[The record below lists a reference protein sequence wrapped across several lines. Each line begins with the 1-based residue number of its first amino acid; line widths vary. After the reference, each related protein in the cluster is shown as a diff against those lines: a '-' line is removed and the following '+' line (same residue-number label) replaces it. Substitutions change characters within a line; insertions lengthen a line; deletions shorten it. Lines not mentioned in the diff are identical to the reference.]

1 MLYFAA
7 AFGLML
13 HMLFWGAG
21 PALLIMPRP
30 YRRYWALLIAP
41 AGVALQS
48 AVVWLGAYANLPGT
62 DSYARWAAVIP
73 AGILAWALASAP
85 RRLHLWSGLRCMWG
99 VGLTMIFALGMMV
112 LPLPSASARLTTAS
126 LGSCDAADYA
136 AGARV
141 LKEFARSDRTGF
153 IGHTEVVRVQSVDN
167 FYDFWLR
174 LNHFTPS
181 ALIALNGS
189 VLGLQPHQLI
199 GIATAVLL
207 VLAMPLVFWLA
218 RDGLRLGPLASG
230 IVALLYGLGPLNL
243 YAVYHV
249 AMGQLLAA
257 QAIALVTWAG
267 VAIWRE
273 GASWRRAW
281 AWAGVLF
288 IAYWMILGS
297 YNFIL
302 TVCLVSA
309 VAFAGGL
316 AAWQGRERVFVRWL
330 GLMLAPLAACGLVFA
345 ERVLGLMERFRLFR
359 QYDFGW
365 RIPAFS
371 PEQWWGLVTGSSLG
385 GYEPRLRL
393 LFSLALLAALIWALY
408 RGRHRRP
415 AAVSLVFCLTVPV
428 FTGYAYLE
436 IRGATLGTNAS
447 YDAYKLFSVFYPG
460 ILAALCY
467 WFVLGARNTAGAMRL
482 GAVALAALVLAGNAF
497 GVRRFQVRM
506 QHPPLLV
513 DESLFRLQSIERM
526 ARVDSINM
534 LIPDFWS
541 RIWANA
547 FLLRKPQY
555 FSLHTYEGRLNTTLK
570 GGWDL
575 LGGVIDVMPSRPED
589 RIEVNAFYSLTDTR
603 SPDFLRAQFGAGWY
617 ELEQLPQNPIRW
629 RWSRG
634 DAEVI
639 LENPQ
644 ARPLVVRCR
653 LLLRSVVPRDLQ
665 VWTEGRMLSSQQ
677 IGTKLE
683 TIWLPDITV
692 PPGRNVLALR
702 SSQPAVNPGPG
713 DERLLGFGIYEFD
726 VHVRREGAAGPSPEK
741 N

>member
-1 MLYFAA
+1 MLYLTA
-7 AFGLML
+7 AFGML
-13 HMLFWGAG
+13 LHVLFWGAG
-21 PALLIMPRP
+21 LALLIMPRP
-30 YRRYWALLIAP
+30 YQRYWALLIAP

-62 DSYARWAAVIP
+62 DSYARWAVVIP
-73 AGILAWALASAP
+73 AGILAGTLASAP
-85 RRLHLWSGLRCMWG
+85 RRRRLWSGLRGAWG
-99 VGLTMIFALGMMV
+99 LGATMAFALGLMV
-112 LPLPSASARLTTAS
+112 LPLASASARLTTSS

-153 IGHTEVVRVQSVDN
+153 IGHTEVVQVQSVDN

-181 ALIALNGS
+181 ALVAFNASFLR
-189 VLGLQPHQLI
+189 LQPYQLT
-199 GIATAVLL
+199 GVATAVLL
-207 VLAMPLVFWLA
+207 VLVMPLVFWLA
-218 RDGLRLGPLASG
+218 RDGLRLGPWASG
-230 IVALLYGLGPLNL
+230 VVALLYGMGPLNL

-257 QAIALVTWAG
+257 QAIALLTWAG
-267 VAIWRE
+267 VALWRE
-273 GASWRRAW
+273 GAPWRRAW

-288 IAYWMILGS
+288 IGYWLVLGS

-302 TVCLVSA
+302 PVCLVPA
-309 VAFAGGL
+309 VAFAGGV
-316 AAWQGRERVFVRWL
+316 AAWRGKERMFVRWL

-393 LFSLALLAALIWALY
+393 LFSLVLLAALLWALV
-408 RGRHRRP
+408 RGPGRRS
-415 AAVSLVFCLTVPV
+415 AAVPLVLCLTVPV
-428 FTGYAYLE
+428 FIGYAYLE
-436 IRGATLGTNAS
+436 IRGATQGTNAS

-460 ILAALCY
+460 ILVALCY
-467 WFVLGARNTAGAMRL
+467 WFVLGGRGRAGALRL
-482 GAVALAALVLAGNAF
+482 AVIALAALVLAGNAF
-497 GVRRFQVRM
+497 AVRRFQVRM
-506 QHPPLLV
+506 KNPPLIV
-513 DESLFRLQSIERM
+513 DESLIRLQSIERM
-526 ARVDSINM
+526 GGVDSINM

-541 RIWANA
+541 RLWANA

-575 LGGVIDVMPSRPED
+575 LGGVINIMPSRPQD
-589 RIEVNAFYSLTDTR
+589 RIEVNPFYSLVATR
-603 SPDFLRAQFGAGWY
+603 SPDFLRAQFGAGWH
-617 ELEQLPQNPIRW
+617 EIEQLPENPIRW

-644 ARPLVVRCR
+644 THPLVVRCR
-653 LLLRSVVPRDLQ
+653 LTLRSVVPRDLQ
-665 VWTEGRMLSSQQ
+665 TWVQGRMLSSQE
-677 IGTKLE
+677 IGTNLE
-683 TIWLPDITV
+683 THWLPDITV
-692 PPGRNVLALR
+692 PPGRTVLALR
-702 SSQPAVNPGPG
+702 SSRPAVNPGPG
-713 DERLLGFGIYEFD
+713 DERLLGFGVYAFD
-726 VHVRREGAAGPSPEK
+726 VHAGRDGAAGRPPERD
-741 N
+741 

>member
-1 MLYFAA
+1 MLYFVA

-13 HMLFWGAG
+13 HVLFWGAG
-21 PALLIMPRP
+21 LALLIMPRP
-30 YRRYWALLIAP
+30 YQRYWALLIAP

-73 AGILAWALASAP
+73 AGILAWALASTP
-85 RRLHLWSGLRCMWG
+85 RRFRLWSGLRSMWG
-99 VGLTMIFALGMMV
+99 IGLTMVFALGMMI

-181 ALIALNGS
+181 ALVAFNGS
-189 VLGLQPHQLI
+189 VLGLRPHQLI
-199 GIATAVLL
+199 GVATAVLL
-207 VLAMPLVFWLA
+207 VLVMPLVFWLA

-257 QAIALVTWAG
+257 QAIALLTWAG

-273 GASWRRAW
+273 GASRRRAW
-281 AWAGVLF
+281 TWAGVLF
-288 IAYWMILGS
+288 IAYWLILSS

-302 TVCLVSA
+302 TVCLVPA

-415 AAVSLVFCLTVPV
+415 AAVPLVFSLTVPV
-428 FTGYAYLE
+428 FIGYAYLE

-467 WFVLGARNTAGAMRL
+467 WFVLGARKNAGVVRL

-506 QHPPLLV
+506 QNPPLLV
-513 DESLFRLQSIERM
+513 DESLIQLQSIERM

-555 FSLHTYEGRLNTTLK
+555 FSLHTYEGRLNTMLK

-575 LGGVIDVMPSRPED
+575 LGGVIDVMPSRPQD
-589 RIEVNAFYSLTDTR
+589 RIEVNAFYRLTDTR

-617 ELEQLPQNPIRW
+617 EMEQLPQNPIRW

-639 LENPQ
+639 LGNPQ

-692 PPGRNVLALR
+692 PSGRNVLALR

-726 VHVRREGAAGPSPEK
+726 VHVRREEVAGLSPEK